1 MAQGARPRLPGLVN
15 AGLVGIVVS
24 VVAAVALTARQNP
37 PPTVAEFAPQA
48 VEQIEEALPE
58 QADAPGESTAT
69 AGGDPDDAAGEDD
82 AAGPDGE
89 PEAEET
95 PEAEPTAPE
104 TDEPLPERARVRRC
118 VGNPPRQ
125 TEDPQSPP
133 CVPFFDGDNGGA
145 TAQGV
150 TQDEIRIAY
159 PNLQFFG
166 PEPIELVQ
174 AMVDHFN
181 ARYEFYGRK
190 IVLVEYST
198 AAFGSPDPPAMT
210 ADAIL
215 VDEQLQAFGSLGY
228 GARDGAEHHY
238 YDELARRGIVST
250 FSNTLSLGTE
260 ERFQRFDPHQWSWS
274 ATVDDGFALAG
285 DFVCSTLAGKP
296 PVGGTFQSGGGAL
309 DPSESVR
316 PETRTFG
323 LVTSRSA
330 DGTIPPV
337 ESLVDR
343 MEACGH
349 APLVVV
355 EDDVAN
361 PQADNIILQMQNA
374 GVTTVL
380 CACSL
385 APFRGAYMPAA
396 SRQGY
401 FPEWVAPGFGASDLD
416 NSFSPTAAPPE
427 QARNVLGIALRNRW
441 LERQQMP
448 WYWAIR
454 ETRPDQDPSG
464 GIYYTLNGRYEHL
477 LLMASG
483 IQLAGPELTPET
495 FARGLQQAKFPNPGA
510 GGSPFY
516 QAAVDFGSRHAA
528 RASAS
533 LFWYSPD
540 APGTFQPDQLGAVCY
555 LDGGTRYGFGQFPT
569 EQQAWFQEPC
579 IR

>member
-1 MAQGARPRLPGLVN
+1 VAQGARPRLPGLVN

-69 AGGDPDDAAGEDD
+69 AGGDPDDGASEDD

-89 PEAEET
+89 PDAEET
-95 PEAEPTAPE
+95 PDAEDPVDPE

-150 TQDEIRIAY
+150 TRDEIRIAY
-159 PNLQFFG
+159 PNLQFLG

-181 ARYEFYGRK
+181 TRYEFYGRK

-198 AAFGSPDPPAMT
+198 AAFGSPDTPAMIG
-210 ADAIL
+210 DAIA
-215 VDEQLQAFGSLGY
+215 VDEELQAFGSLGY

-260 ERFQRFDPHQWSWS
+260 ERYGRFDPHQWTWS
-274 ATVDDGFALAG
+274 ATVDDAFALAG

-296 PVGGTFQSGGGAL
+296 PVDGGLVDPGG
-309 DPSESVR
+309 SVR

-323 LVTSRSA
+323 VIASRSA
-330 DGTIPPV
+330 DGTIPPID
-337 ESLVDR
+337 LLTDR

-349 APLVVV
+349 APAVVV
-355 EDDVAN
+355 EDEVAN
-361 PQADNIILQMQNA
+361 PQGDNIVLQMQNA

-385 APFRGAYMPAA
+385 GPFRGNYMPAA
-396 SRQGY
+396 SRQGF
-401 FPEWVAPGFGASDLD
+401 FPEWVAPAYGSSDID
-416 NSFSPTAAPPE
+416 NSFSPANAPPE
-427 QARNVLGIALRNRW
+427 QARNVLGISLHNRW
-441 LERQQMP
+441 MGRQQMP
-448 WYWAIR
+448 WYAALR
-454 ETRPDQDPSG
+454 ESRPDQDPSG
-464 GIYYTLNGRYEHL
+464 AIYYTLNGRYEHL

-483 IQLAGPELTPET
+483 IQLAGPDLTPES
-495 FARGLQQAKFPNPGA
+495 FGRGLRAAAFPNPGA
-510 GGSPFY
+510 GGAPLF
-516 QAAVDFGSRHAA
+516 QAAVDFRSRHAA

-540 APGTFQPDQLGAVCY
+540 QTGAVEPEQLGTICY
-555 LDGGTRYGFGQFPT
+555 VDGGTRYGFGQFPT
-569 EQQAWFQEPC
+569 EQQPWFQEPC